1 MGRSQR
7 LHGPSK
13 LPSVTAKEPMTQK
26 GEVPRSLSLLSLL
39 LTEACAHFLVPQQRQ
54 SSSSEER
61 SEPNWMVNG
70 KESLAGGSG
79 RERDGEAGP
88 AARTLTPRRV
98 TRRRFGASSLPGSW
112 LHKGAAVGELSLG
125 LIYSRRDPPPHS
137 SKRTERRRGGGSQY
151 L

>member
-1 MGRSQR
+1 MKSSSRSTFQPATTLKGEQVGRSQR

-13 LPSVTAKEPMTQK
+13 FPSVTAKEPMTQK
-26 GEVPRSLSLLSLL
+26 GEVPLSLSLLSLL

-79 RERDGEAGP
+79 RERETEKQG
-88 AARTLTPRRV
+88 LQ
-98 TRRRFGASSLPGSW
+98 PGLSPQEESHGG
-112 LHKGAAVGELSLG
+112 LGLVPIRAVGCIKE
-125 LIYSRRDPPPHS
+125 
-137 SKRTERRRGGGSQY
+137 QQ
-151 L
+151 